1 MIFTGKIPAFFGRSG
16 DMCVLQKPL
25 GDIGKIGMYA
35 LLFVVIIIKDSFSI
49 IIVIITSYCCYLG
62 FYIVPL

>member
-1 MIFTGKIPAFFGRSG
+1 
-16 DMCVLQKPL
+16 MCVLQKPL
-25 GDIGKIGMYA
+25 ADIGKIGMYA

-49 IIVIITSYCCYLG
+49 IIVIITSYCYCLG

>member
-1 MIFTGKIPAFFGRSG
+1 
-16 DMCVLQKPL
+16 MCVLQKPL

-49 IIVIITSYCCYLG
+49 IIVIITSYCYYLG
-62 FYIVPL
+62 FHIVPL